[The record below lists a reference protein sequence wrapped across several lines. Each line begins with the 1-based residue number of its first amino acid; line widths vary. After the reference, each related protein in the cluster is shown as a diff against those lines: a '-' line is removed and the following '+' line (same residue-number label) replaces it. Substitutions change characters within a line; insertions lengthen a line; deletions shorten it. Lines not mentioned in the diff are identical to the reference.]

1 MEMIDLKYHIVS
13 IVAIFIA
20 LGMGILIGSTI
31 VGNDVMVAQQQK
43 IISSLE
49 RQFADLREHES
60 KLMAEDVKKSKMI
73 TQYEN
78 FAQSML
84 VPVVTGQLK
93 GRNVAV
99 IVSGNQAMPSGII
112 NTLGLAGANLNSQAM
127 VLENINMKDSIL
139 RSRLID
145 YFALEYNTTSDVL
158 RQQVAQSL
166 ALQVTNRADSALN
179 VFLEE
184 NKLVKMTYSN
194 DQPIDTV
201 ILIGGSDTLGQ
212 SYPEGFDSS
221 LIKALLDQ
229 GIQVIGAERSDVRF
243 SYMKY
248 YQKFSIS
255 TVDNIDMSVGQI
267 SLVLA
272 LNGQPGNYGI
282 KSNATVFMP
291 VLPEAFTRR
300 S

>member
-1 MEMIDLKYHIVS
+1 MIDLKYHIVS

-166 ALQVTNRADSALN
+166 ALQVNNRADPALN

>member
-1 MEMIDLKYHIVS
+1 MIDLKYHIVS

-60 KLMAEDVKKSKMI
+60 SLMAEDVKKSKMI

-112 NTLGLAGANLNSQAM
+112 NTLSLAGANINNQAM
-127 VLENINMKDSIL
+127 VLENINMKDSKL
-139 RSRLID
+139 RTKLID
-145 YFALEYNTTSDVL
+145 YFGLDNNTTSDVL
-158 RQQVAQSL
+158 RQQIAQAL
-166 ALQVTNRADSALN
+166 ALLVTNRADPALN
-179 VFLEE
+179 VFLNE
-184 NKLVKMTYSN
+184 NKLIKMTN
-194 DQPIDTV
+194 TNNNPIDTV

-212 SYPEGFDSS
+212 SYPEGFDSM
-221 LIKALLDQ
+221 LIKTLLEN
-229 GIQVIGAERSDVRF
+229 GIQVIGAESSKVKF

-248 YQKFSIS
+248 YQKFNIS
-255 TVDNIDMSVGQI
+255 TIDNIDMSVGQI
-267 SLVLA
+267 SMVLA
-272 LNGQPGNYGI
+272 LDGQPGNYGI
-282 KSNATVFMP
+282 KTYATVFMP
-291 VLPEAFTRR
+291 VLPEEFTRR
-300 S
+300 P

>member
-184 NKLVKMTYSN
+184 NKLIKMTYSN

-221 LIKALLDQ
+221 LIKALLDR
-229 GIQVIGAERSDVRF
+229 GIQVIGAERSDVKF

-291 VLPEAFTRR
+291 VLPEGFTRR

>member
-1 MEMIDLKYHIVS
+1 MIDLKYHIVS

-166 ALQVTNRADSALN
+166 ALQVNNLADPALN

>member
-1 MEMIDLKYHIVS
+1 MIDLKYHIVS